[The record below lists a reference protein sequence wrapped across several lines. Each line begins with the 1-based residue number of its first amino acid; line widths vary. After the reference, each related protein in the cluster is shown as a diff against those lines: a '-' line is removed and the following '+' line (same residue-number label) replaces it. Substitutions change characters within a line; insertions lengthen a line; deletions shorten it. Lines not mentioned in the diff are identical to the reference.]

1 MNFKTSK
8 LFLAFFAVI
17 NECCLQF
24 LPSHLCRKHVY
35 EIAKIKS
42 RDTNWQEFDME
53 DICEQVI
60 DRAYNAGIRVVDKLD
75 PEEYGKFLKDRAEI
89 VKREL
94 AQIQAAKE
102 AKLLRG

>member
-1 MNFKTSK
+1 MRTLRTANQRGQ
-8 LFLAFFAVI
+8 L
-17 NECCLQF
+17 
-24 LPSHLCRKHVY
+24 
-35 EIAKIKS
+35 EIAKQ
-42 RDTNWQEFDME
+42 WQEFDLE
-53 DICEQVI
+53 DICEVVI